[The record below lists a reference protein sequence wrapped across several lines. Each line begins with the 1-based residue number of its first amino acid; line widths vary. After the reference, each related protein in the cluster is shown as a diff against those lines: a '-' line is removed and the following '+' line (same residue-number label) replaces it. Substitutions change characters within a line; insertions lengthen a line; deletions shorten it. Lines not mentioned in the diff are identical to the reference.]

1 MSSVVLGGWVDGGH
15 AKLDIARLLESRMLI
30 QASSGGG
37 KSWALRRLLEVTSGK
52 VQQIIIDPEGEF
64 ASLREKHDLVIAA
77 PQNGDALAHPKTAA
91 ILATRLLETGVS
103 AVLDIYELKRHERE
117 QFVALFVD
125 ALVGAPKALWHP
137 VLVVIDEAHMFCAE
151 DGKSASTAAVID
163 LATRGRKRGLCL
175 VAATQRVSDFAKSAA
190 AQLKNKLIGNTV
202 LDVDVKRSAF
212 ELGVQPKEA
221 MAMLRGL
228 NAGEFYGFGP
238 ALSATVRILKTGNV
252 ETTHPKVGHRQ
263 ALIPPK
269 PTEAIMAVLPKL
281 ADLPKEAEQ
290 ELRTAEDLRRE
301 LSKVR
306 RELTTAKRAQP
317 AQPTAPVTKGIDPRQ
332 HAATVKRLQGAI
344 EALMKFIVEINAKG
358 FAAKAGEKVDPAAI
372 QKAIESAVGQAIKMM
387 EAKLDSRNRE
397 LALLQRDGGRL
408 VQRIQSLLASD
419 DVKIAVTVA
428 HQEPFAVTPAS
439 KSAEARQSK
448 PARPAV
454 TTEGVGKSQQKLLD
468 SLAWLESK
476 GIYPAPKNTL
486 AAVAH
491 VSPTSGGYFN
501 NLGSLRSSGL
511 IDYPTPGAVGFTDE
525 GRAIANAPEDDGSE
539 VHEHWLKIVSAPQ
552 AAILNALIKR
562 HPETIQKDELAREIN
577 VRETSGGYFNNLGS
591 LRTLGAIDYPQK
603 GFVGL
608 TRYVM
613 PE

>member
-1 MSSVVLGGWVDGGH
+1 MKFELGAGMKCD
-15 AKLDIARLLESRMLI
+15 LEILLESRMLI
-30 QASSGGG
+30 QATSGGG
-37 KSWALRRLLEVTSGK
+37 KSRSLRRILEQTHGK
-52 VQQIIIDPEGEF
+52 VQQIIIDPEGELVT
-64 ASLREKHDLVIAA
+64 LREQFDYVLAA
-77 PQNGDALAHPKTAA
+77 AHGGDTPADPRSAAL
-91 ILATRLLETGVS
+91 LAERLLELGAS
-103 AVLDIYELKRHERE
+103 AIVDLSELKHDPQVDFVKR
-117 QFVALFVD
+117 FCVALIE
-125 ALVGAPKALWHP
+125 APKRLRHP
-137 VLVVIDEAHMFCAE
+137 ILLPIDEIQLFAPEGLKC
-151 DGKSASTAAVID
+151 DSTLAVID
-163 LATRGRKRGLCL
+163 VATRGRKRGLCL
-175 VAATQRVSDFAKSAA
+175 VAATQRISDFAKSAA
-190 AQLKNKLIGNTV
+190 AQLKNKLVGNTV

-290 ELRTAEDLRRE
+290 ELRTAEDLRKE

-317 AQPTAPVTKGIDPRQ
+317 APVAAPVTKGIDPRR
-332 HAATVKRLQGAI
+332 HAATVKRLQEAI

-387 EAKLDSRNRE
+387 EAKLDTRNRE
-397 LALLQRDGGRL
+397 LATLQRDGGRL

-428 HQEPFAVTPAS
+428 HQEPFAVTPAA
-439 KSAEARQSK
+439 KSSEARQSK
-448 PARPAV
+448 PARAAV

-476 GIYPAPKNTL
+476 GLYPAPKNTL

-501 NLGSLRSSGL
+501 NLGSLRSAGL

-562 HPETIQKDELAREIN
+562 HPETIHKDELAHEIN
-577 VRETSGGYFNNLGS
+577 VSETSGGYFNNLGS